1 MIGETG
7 DQPNSDLWGVRLA
20 GPVPV
25 DGAPVRVVALSRFD
39 IVWLR
44 EADRLTDAA
53 FTALIEAVAE
63 RGCGLLCEASLAAVD
78 RLAAAVP
85 PALRVDW
92 LVDAEATA
100 RLVAIAA
107 LRDPRRLAV
116 RDGAGG
122 QDDG

>member
-25 DGAPVRVVALSRFD
+25 DGAPARVEALSRFD

-63 RGCGLLCEASLAAVD
+63 RGCGLFCEASPAPVD
-78 RLAAAVP
+78 PRAAAVS
-85 PALRVDW
+85 PALRVGW
-92 LVDAEATA
+92 LVDAADIGRADRRGRVCRYVEPT
-100 RLVAIAA
+100 VCYQAI
-107 LRDPRRLAV
+107 
-116 RDGAGG
+116 
-122 QDDG
+122 QNK